1 MVKCFHADANRKASG
16 AFDQQL
22 TQTSFVHSLCP
33 RIAFTGQSSQ
43 IRGKQLHQNGRPS
56 TTSPVEHIPAAI
68 RPDHSTSFDQLPPD
82 HSTRP
87 NHGEHRFRHR
97 RRIRCAKVRQAN
109 PKSDCKD
116 YRTQRRASRLE
127 GQQRD
132 YRIHQ
137 DGAEDAVLRSTGH
150 EAAAKRP
157 GENLSSMRFVQ
168 GGRRAILPTG
178 PPRMAIEPGR

>member
-1 MVKCFHADANRKASG
+1 MYIHCAQELRLQDSHRKFAVSNCTKT
-16 AFDQQL
+16 AA
-22 TQTSFVHSLCP
+22 P
-33 RIAFTGQSSQ
+33 RQ
-43 IRGKQLHQNGRPS
+43 HRPS
-56 TTSPVEHIPAAI
+56 STSQPQSDQITRPA
-68 RPDHSTSFDQLPPD
+68 STSFDQLPPD